1 MWLIND
7 SLLLQCDITFTYL
20 LNDVFSPSVSFN
32 SDINELTEPVLKKW
46 LKSRKKT
53 LCDIM
58 SNQVMEYLLYS
69 KVCVPLSLS
78 LSLSCIIQRYHL
90 KDMISSKLAEKRNVS
105 QAHYMH
111 TCAHYYCED
120 EDQYCLTFNS

>member
-1 MWLIND
+1 M
-7 SLLLQCDITFTYL
+7 YL
-20 LNDVFSPSVSFN
+20 LIDSPSVSFN

-69 KVCVPLSLS
+69 KVCFPSLSLS
-78 LSLSCIIQRYHL
+78 LSLVYNTKMPSERHDKFKAGRKEKC
-90 KDMISSKLAEKRNVS
+90 KSSTLHALLRG
-105 QAHYMH
+105 
-111 TCAHYYCED
+111 
-120 EDQYCLTFNS
+120 

>member
-1 MWLIND
+1 M
-7 SLLLQCDITFTYL
+7 YP

-58 SNQVMEYLLYS
+58 NNQVMEYLLYS

-78 LSLSCIIQRYHL
+78 LSFSLSFLYNTKIPSERHDKFKAGRKEKC
-90 KDMISSKLAEKRNVS
+90 KSSTLHALLRG
-105 QAHYMH
+105 
-111 TCAHYYCED
+111 
-120 EDQYCLTFNS
+120 

>member
-1 MWLIND
+1 M
-7 SLLLQCDITFTYL
+7 YL
-20 LNDVFSPSVSFN
+20 LIDSPSVSIN

-58 SNQVMEYLLYS
+58 NNQVMEYLLYS
-69 KVCVPLSLS
+69 KVCSLSLS
-78 LSLSCIIQRYHL
+78 LSLSCIIQRYRL

-105 QAHYMH
+105 QAHCMH
-111 TCAHYYCED
+111 Y
-120 EDQYCLTFNS
+120 